1 MSSTA
6 PIPEQLTP
14 AQADD
19 RACLVCGS
27 EAAVM
32 RPVGDRAGV
41 QLFACVPC
49 IDRARTPHDSR
60 RPTAVGTVHSDS

>member
-1 MSSTA
+1 MSSTV

-27 EAAVM
+27 EAAVT
-32 RPVGDRAGV
+32 RLVGDRVDV

-60 RPTAVGTVHSDS
+60 QPTAVGTVHSDS